1 MSRTPLIA
9 VLADV
14 HGNSPA
20 LRACLDYA
28 EARGATHYLFLG
40 DYITDHP
47 YPERTLELLRE
58 AARRHDCRF
67 IRGNR
72 EEYMINHR
80 ENPGEWREGSC
91 QGALLHCYERLS
103 PEDLSWFQQLPISG
117 VWQLEGAPPLAYC
130 HGSPETTRAEMRGD
144 PESLEVLGR
153 LQESFLIKGHNH
165 RVWSISHRGKRMAC
179 SGSVG
184 TPVYSRS
191 RREGPQATPYAKTGV
206 MTFLTLRKGAW
217 YPQAVTVPYDWRE
230 TLDNLKASGLT
241 ERAPVWAAMLRH
253 NVLTGQDPFL
263 VVPSRAARLYQA
275 ECVELPSWPQ
285 VPEKYWRR
293 AAVEFGVKLY

>member
-103 PEDLSWFQQLPISG
+103 PEDLNWFQQLPISG
-117 VWQLEGAPPLAYC
+117 VWQLEGVPPLAYC

-184 TPVYSRS
+184 APVYSRS
-191 RREGPQATPYAKTGV
+191 RREGPQAAPYAKTGV
-206 MTFLTLRKGAW
+206 MTFLTRPDRAGSCLGGHAPAQCAHRAGPLPCCTQPGGPA
-217 YPQAVTVPYDWRE
+217 
-230 TLDNLKASGLT
+230 LSG
-241 ERAPVWAAMLRH
+241 RV
-253 NVLTGQDPFL
+253 
-263 VVPSRAARLYQA
+263 
-275 ECVELPSWPQ
+275 
-285 VPEKYWRR
+285 RR
-293 AAVEFGVKLY
+293 AALLASGAGEVLAQGRGGIRRQAVLNKSIE